1 MGVCVG
7 TFVSPISIEDDW
19 IWKTYFC
26 CKKSCKCCSK
36 RSTTHVIM
44 TLIEFPI
51 QPWKKKNFFTSSTIV
66 LLVDKFEALI
76 ATNRRDWCLQVNHQ
90 VNSRRKKEQSRK
102 KEFVSKIYPFLFFS
116 SVFFFSY
123 FYVTQPRENFIMAVL
138 YDTMSAQ
145 VWVANLQI
153 RVKGKRIP
161 AHIVCA
167 RGCVWARAWVHMH
180 ECSCKK
186 KFVRE
191 CAFMGVHPQLQSII
205 DSRLFNWYKILSAFY
220 VV

>member
-1 MGVCVG
+1 MGVTVG

-66 LLVDKFEALI
+66 LQVDEFEALI

-102 KEFVSKIYPFLFFS
+102 KEFVSKIYPFLFFLL
-116 SVFFFSY
+116 FFISY
-123 FYVTQPRENFIMAVL
+123 FYVTKPRENFIMAIL

-153 RVKGKRIP
+153 RVKAKRIP
-161 AHIVCA
+161 AHDYVFHIVCA
-167 RGCVWARAWVHMH
+167 RGCAWARVWVHMH

-186 KFVRE
+186 KVRAWV
-191 CAFMGVHPQLQSII
+191 CFHGSSSSITI
-205 DSRLFNWYKILSAFY
+205 DHRL
-220 VV
+220 